1 MAAEPEVLRREEP
14 CVISSPSQV
23 AALLPPAPRTTAP
36 VTPDYVVCI
45 DSSDSEPPSDAETIR
60 ASASPRSFEEEEE
73 EEEEDNFFDDAGYEF
88 YSEQEP
94 ELELTPP
101 SPQQEPQQP
110 IWTQQSEPSTMA
122 SFSHSTPI
130 QESVDD
136 SMPAS
141 TNYPEWM
148 QPTDEW
154 ELVLILDH
162 REILSRRNRSILER
176 MLLERHVTC
185 EVRSLNV
192 GDVQWIA
199 RRYRD
204 GGFTGEL
211 DCPPHC
217 HLEAGRC

>member
-1 MAAEPEVLRREEP
+1 MAHEPETLQREEP
-14 CVISSPSQV
+14 RVISMTSQAVIPS
-23 AALLPPAPRTTAP
+23 PPATRPTAVS

-60 ASASPRSFEEEEE
+60 ASTSPRSFEED
-73 EEEEDNFFDDAGYEF
+73 EEEEDNFFDDADYEF

-101 SPQQEPQQP
+101 SIQQQPQQP
-110 IWTQQSEPSTMA
+110 VWSQPSEPSTMA
-122 SFSHSTPI
+122 SLRSIPI
-130 QESVDD
+130 QESVGD

-141 TNYPEWM
+141 SNPEWM

-192 GDVQWIA
+192 GDVQWIT

-211 DCPPHC
+211 NSLSVSP
-217 HLEAGRC
+217 